1 LSDEIKFDKSSV
13 ISTMLIIMIVIIIIT
28 VKVIM
33 TIIIIIIIIS
43 AIRIDPKLCKYIYVT
58 SKSESKILITNKNHA
73 NRFTSV
79 H

>member
-1 LSDEIKFDKSSV
+1 
-13 ISTMLIIMIVIIIIT
+13 MLIIMIVIIIIT

-33 TIIIIIIIIS
+33 TIIIIIIS